1 MNPLRLPEAMLVE
14 PSHFGSAVAEAVGS
28 GRLLHLAQVPALPG
42 REDPAGFVLAL
53 WERDGVTGCIAAPG
67 HTPTRP
73 SQAGLRSAP
82 LEEQHLE
89 TEGLQWAEPPASQA
103 VLGQGVFT
111 FPLGP
116 VRGAVA
122 ESAAWRFATMGD
134 ELLQLEMRF
143 GYKRRHMEAQLS
155 WAHPEE
161 APRIAERI
169 TGTSPVAHAW
179 AASLCWEAALGI
191 PVSPEASMARA
202 IMAECERIY
211 SHLGDLASLADS
223 TGLPAGAAEL
233 WAMKE
238 EILRLCYR
246 TTGHRYQ
253 RGRIIPGGLNAPL
266 EPVAEGPSLLRAVQ
280 DRVHQVIGQL
290 DRSPSFLD
298 RLHRTGRLPLDTT
311 LWLAPVGPVG
321 RSIGRPYDVR
331 WDLPYAPYGTTLA
344 PARAG
349 ETSGDAWARYRV
361 RVQEIHAAT
370 EWLMQHWSSAFE
382 AAGAPPLPPGR
393 TEDGIWLGRTEAPGG
408 ELLYLLHPGHWMRVR
423 PPACVHWLALPYA
436 LAEGHVLQ
444 DVPIVDA
451 SFALSVAAMD
461 R

>member
-1 MNPLRLPEAMLVE
+1 MNPMRLPEAIFVG
-14 PSHFGSAVAEAVGS
+14 PSQFGSAVADAVGN
-28 GRLLHLAQVPALPG
+28 GRLLHLTHIPTIPG

-53 WERDGVTGCIAAPG
+53 WERDGVPQCIAAPG
-67 HTPTRP
+67 RTPTRP

-89 TEGLQWAEPPASQA
+89 AEGLLWAEPPVSHA

-111 FPLGP
+111 LPLGP

-122 ESAAWRFATMGD
+122 EAAAWRFATMGD

-143 GYKRRHMEAQLS
+143 GYKRRHMEEQLS
-155 WAHPEE
+155 SADPRE

-169 TGTSPVAHAW
+169 TATSPVAHAW
-179 AASLCWEAALGI
+179 AASICWEAALGI

-202 IMAECERIY
+202 VMAELERIY

-238 EILRLCYR
+238 EVLRLCHR
-246 TTGHRYQ
+246 ATGHRYQ
-253 RGRIIPGGLNAPL
+253 RGRIVLGGLNAPL
-266 EPVAEGPSLLRAVQ
+266 ESVADGPVLLRAVQ
-280 DRVHQVIGQL
+280 DRVHQVIRQL
-290 DRSPSFLD
+290 DHSPSFLD
-298 RLHRTGRLPLDTT
+298 RLHRTGRLPPDTAT
-311 LWLAPVGPVG
+311 WLAPVGPVG
-321 RSIGRPYDVR
+321 RASGRPYDVR
-331 WDLPYAPYGTTLA
+331 WDLPYVPYGTALA

-349 ETSGDAWARYRV
+349 ETAGDAWARYRV
-361 RVQEIHAAT
+361 RVQELDAAT
-370 EWLMQHWSSAFE
+370 EWLLRHWSIAFE
-382 AAGAPPLPPGR
+382 ADAARPLRSGR
-393 TEDGIWLGRTEAPGG
+393 PEDGLWLGRTEAPGG